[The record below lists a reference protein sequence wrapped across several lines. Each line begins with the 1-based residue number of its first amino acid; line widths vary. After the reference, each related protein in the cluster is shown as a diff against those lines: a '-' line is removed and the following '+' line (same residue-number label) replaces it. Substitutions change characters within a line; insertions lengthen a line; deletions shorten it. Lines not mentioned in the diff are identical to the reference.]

1 MPKPAITWY
10 GDIRNISCLKSIIR
24 FWNSACYFWS
34 HKSYL
39 FIITLVFHVSACHKI
54 WHQILLNGL
63 NLENKAFLQSF
74 FVFFSSRTEKT
85 QFVLCRRFLS
95 PSDVFSTHFT
105 PLQSLRVA
113 TSSAKGCYVLRSAT
127 PKGPRPSLRTPQP
140 FAPDSTTLAPFVP
153 FRSLRKVVRDPKK
166 SLRTRVFSVLSS
178 EKKKIA
184 RTLTILKVLRMYIMD
199 NYAHLDIISHPQSLK
214 NKSRGIDFCEILIFS
229 KRL

>member
-1 MPKPAITWY
+1 M
-10 GDIRNISCLKSIIR
+10 
-24 FWNSACYFWS
+24 
-34 HKSYL
+34 
-39 FIITLVFHVSACHKI
+39 FHLSACHRNL
-54 WHQILLNGL
+54 HQILLNWL

-178 EKKKIA
+178 EKK
-184 RTLTILKVLRMYIMD
+184 RLQERLLFS
-199 NYAHLDIISHPQSLK
+199 NSFL
-214 NKSRGIDFCEILIFS
+214 LIF
-229 KRL
+229 KYERWN